1 MRSEPEKSDSVK
13 RLDPPSSTHAVPSSP
28 RLQLNPSQIVLLA
41 FIAFICVGT
50 LLLSLPVSHAQTHYR
65 FVDDLFQATS
75 AVTVT
80 GLVTVDVGTTY
91 SLFGQVILLLLIQVG
106 GLGYMTLFTL
116 SMLLVGKRLSMRD
129 RITMRQ
135 ATDQPGMAGLVH
147 FFRNILLFALAVE
160 ALGFVVLACFT
171 VPEMGW
177 QRGLYV
183 ALFHAVSAF
192 NNAGFILFPQGAMAW
207 QGQPGV
213 LLLIGGLVLVGGLGY
228 NINQELVRRYLL
240 RRAPNHRW
248 DTLMKLV
255 LGATGVL
262 LLLSTLMFWVFEISN
277 PRTLGPMDALQQFS
291 NALFMAIQPR
301 SGGFS
306 SIDMSAIE
314 NPTIMMMMVLMFL
327 GAGPGGTAGG
337 IKLTTFLI
345 ALAAVLAT
353 ARGRDDV
360 TVFNLKRTVGERQV
374 RKAFTV
380 VALSFAMVTATTIAL
395 ASVENL
401 PFLPLL
407 FDAVSAFSTTGLSLG
422 ITSQLGAAGKVV
434 LVAAMLVGRVG
445 VLVIILSFITQRQKS
460 NVQYMEDP
468 LLIG

>member
-1 MRSEPEKSDSVK
+1 MK
-13 RLDPPSSTHAVPSSP
+13 REDASPFPAHASLTRWQP
-28 RLQLNPSQIVLLA
+28 NPSQIVLLA
-41 FIAFICVGT
+41 YMAIIAVGT
-50 LLLSLPVSHAQTHYR
+50 ILLALPMSHASSQYHL
-65 FVDDLFQATS
+65 VDDLFQATS

-80 GLVTVDVGTTY
+80 GLVTSNVSATY
-91 SLFGQVILLLLIQVG
+91 STFGQLVLLLLIQAG

-116 SMLLVGKRLSMRD
+116 SMLIVGKRLSMRD

-160 ALGFVVLACFT
+160 ALGFVAIAFFT
-171 VPEMGW
+171 VPVMGW
-177 QRGLYV
+177 GQGLYM

-192 NNAGFILFPQGAMAW
+192 NNAGFVLVPDGAMAW
-207 QGQPGV
+207 QAQPWV
-213 LLLIGGLVLVGGLGY
+213 LLLVGGLVIVGGLGY
-228 NINQELVRRYLL
+228 NINQELVRRYVL
-240 RRAPNHRW
+240 RRAPDRRW

-255 LGATGVL
+255 LTASGVL
-262 LLLSTLMFWVFEISN
+262 LLASTLMFWLFERGN
-277 PRTLGPMDALQQFS
+277 PQTLGPMGTWQQLS
-291 NALFMAIQPR
+291 NAFFMAIQPR
-301 SGGFS
+301 SGGFA
-306 SIDMSAIE
+306 SIEMGGIE

-345 ALAAVLAT
+345 TLAAVLAT

-360 TVFNLKRTVGERQV
+360 PVFNLKRTVSERQV

-380 VALSFAMVTATTIAL
+380 VALSFGMVTATTIAL
-395 ASVENL
+395 ASVEKL

-422 ITSQLGAAGKVV
+422 ITPQLSAAGKGILVV
-434 LVAAMLVGRVG
+434 AMLVGRVG

-460 NVQYMEDP
+460 NIHYMEDP

>member
-1 MRSEPEKSDSVK
+1 MAII
-13 RLDPPSSTHAVPSSP
+13 AVGT
-28 RLQLNPSQIVLLA
+28 ILLA
-41 FIAFICVGT
+41 
-50 LLLSLPVSHAQTHYR
+50 LPMSHASSQYHL
-65 FVDDLFQATS
+65 VDDLFQATS

-80 GLVTVDVGTTY
+80 GLVTSNVSATY
-91 SLFGQVILLLLIQVG
+91 STFGQLVLLLLIQAG

-116 SMLLVGKRLSMRD
+116 SMLIVGKRLSMRD

-160 ALGFVVLACFT
+160 ALGFVAIAFFT
-171 VPEMGW
+171 VPVMGW
-177 QRGLYV
+177 GQGLYM

-192 NNAGFILFPQGAMAW
+192 NNAGFVLVPDGAMAW
-207 QGQPGV
+207 QAQPWV
-213 LLLIGGLVLVGGLGY
+213 LLLVGGLVIVGGLGY
-228 NINQELVRRYLL
+228 NINQELVRRYVL
-240 RRAPNHRW
+240 RRAPDRRW

-255 LGATGVL
+255 LTASGVL
-262 LLLSTLMFWVFEISN
+262 LLASTLMFWLFERGN
-277 PRTLGPMDALQQFS
+277 PQTLGPMGTWQQLS
-291 NALFMAIQPR
+291 NAFFMAIQPR
-301 SGGFS
+301 SGGFA
-306 SIDMSAIE
+306 SIEMGGIE

-345 ALAAVLAT
+345 TLAAVLAT

-360 TVFNLKRTVGERQV
+360 PVFNLKRTVSERQV

-380 VALSFAMVTATTIAL
+380 VALSFGMVTATTIAL
-395 ASVENL
+395 ASVEKL

-422 ITSQLGAAGKVV
+422 ITPQLSAAGKGILVV
-434 LVAAMLVGRVG
+434 AMLVGRVG

-460 NVQYMEDP
+460 NIHYMEDP